1 MSVKSLGFIETI
13 GMAAAIEAA
22 DTALKSANVE
32 LIGYE
37 LTNGHGMVT
46 IKIQGDVSAVKSA
59 LDAAKYSAAKINKVC
74 STLLIPRPSDKVYSM
89 IKGKKTPN
97 VIKENGEVIEEVDNI
112 IQPLKEYDLDLKK
125 EENIDS
131 KEQVPKSEEVTS
143 SDLGDNS
150 DLLNEDEKNENQ
162 ICNICHDPLCTRK
175 KGQSRNLCI
184 HYNNE

>member
-1 MSVKSLGFIETI
+1 MSIKSLGFIETI

-37 LTNGHGMVT
+37 LTKGNGMVT

-59 LDAAKYSAAKINKVC
+59 LDTAKYSASRINKVC
-74 STLLIPRPSDKVYSM
+74 TTLLIPRPSENVYSM
-89 IKGKKTPN
+89 MCCENNKEVTNSTVESLEEVEDFKKDVKEDITDN
-97 VIKENGEVIEEVDNI
+97 IKEDIVGV
-112 IQPLKEYDLDLKK
+112 
-125 EENIDS
+125 S
-131 KEQVPKSEEVTS
+131 KEIQS
-143 SDLGDNS
+143 SDLGEGCN
-150 DLLNEDEKNENQ
+150 LLNEDEKEEGQ

-184 HYNNE
+184 HYNEE

>member
-1 MSVKSLGFIETI
+1 MSIKSLGFIETI

-37 LTNGHGMVT
+37 LTKGNGMVT

-59 LDAAKYSAAKINKVC
+59 LDAAKYSASRINKVC
-74 STLLIPRPSDKVYSM
+74 TTLLIPRPSENVYSM
-89 IKGKKTPN
+89 MCCENNKEVTNSTFEPLEEIKN
-97 VIKENGEVIEEVDNI
+97 
-112 IQPLKEYDLDLKK
+112 LDLKDDIK
-125 EENIDS
+125 EDIKDHIRVDIDVS
-131 KEQVPKSEEVTS
+131 KEIQS
-143 SDLGDNS
+143 SDLKEDCN
-150 DLLNEDEKNENQ
+150 LLNEDEKEESQ

-184 HYNNE
+184 HYNEE